1 MIVDSPRS
9 LQAVGG
15 DGDTT
20 SLSLLSNHPEAATAA
35 FARLLWA
42 ACAMPGP
49 AWRVATATPHG
60 LAADGWWE
68 ILVCE
73 QVGVSPYAALRE
85 VTAAGSGLPGPLACL
100 TLTGPGLRGQHGR
113 AWRAEPGNLHLSA
126 AMPCDLDATL
136 CGPSLPMLA
145 AVVLC
150 EVVEQLAGRE
160 AAREAGL
167 AVKWMNDVVLADG
180 KLGGV
185 LTAMRTRGGRITEV
199 FAGIA
204 LNVACA
210 PRLAPDP
217 FALPS
222 VSLAAV
228 VMTPPSLAVA
238 ASAVLARLRVRL
250 EMLSTCGPAG
260 LCEAYQARSLVVG
273 REVGIWDAAVRENLP
288 AGPESADLP
297 PPARR
302 GLVAAVLPDLS
313 LILAG
318 QDEPVRAGCLRLL
331 DGSGSGPVR
340 R

>member
-1 MIVDSPRS
+1 MIVDSTFS
-9 LQAVGG
+9 LRAVGG
-15 DGDTT
+15 
-20 SLSLLSNHPEAATAA
+20 NAATAA
-35 FARLLWA
+35 LTPVAACPDDPTAAFAGLLWA

-68 ILVCE
+68 ILICE
-73 QVGVSPYAALRE
+73 RVGVSPYAALRE
-85 VTAAGSGLPGPLACL
+85 VTAAGGGLPGPVACL
-100 TLTGPGLRGQHGR
+100 TLAGSGLRGQHGR

-126 AMPCDLDATL
+126 AMPCDLDAAL

-185 LTAMRTRGGRITEV
+185 LTAMRTRGGCITEI
-199 FAGIA
+199 FAGVA

-210 PRLAPDP
+210 PQLAPDP

-222 VSLAAV
+222 ISLAAV
-228 VMTPPSLAVA
+228 MTPPALATA

-250 EMLSTCGPAG
+250 EMLSMCGPAG
-260 LCEAYQARSLVVG
+260 LCEAYLARSLVVG
-273 REVGIWDAAVRENLP
+273 REVGIWDAAVREHPP

-302 GLVAAVLPDLS
+302 GRVAAVLPDLS
-313 LILAG
+313 LILVG

-331 DGSGSGPVR
+331 DGCGSGPVR
-340 R
+340 Q

>member
-15 DGDTT
+15 YGDAT
-20 SLSLLSNHPEAATAA
+20 SLMPLSNHPEAATAA
-35 FARLLWA
+35 FAGLLWA
-42 ACAMPGP
+42 ACAIPGP
-49 AWRVATATPHG
+49 AWRVAATALHSLP
-60 LAADGWWE
+60 AEGWQE

-73 QVGVSPYAALRE
+73 QVGVSPYTALRD
-85 VTAAGSGLPGPLACL
+85 VTAAGGVLPGPLACL
-100 TLTGPGLRGQHGR
+100 TLTGAGLRGQHGR

-126 AMPCDLDATL
+126 AMPCDLDAAL

-167 AVKWMNDVVLADG
+167 AVKWMNDVVLAGG

-199 FAGIA
+199 FAGVA
-204 LNVACA
+204 LNVARA

-222 VSLAAV
+222 VSLAT
-228 VMTPPSLAVA
+228 VMTPPSLAGA

-250 EMLSTCGPAG
+250 ETLSTCGPAG

-273 REVGIWDAAVRENLP
+273 REVGIWDAAVRERLP